1 MKLARPARSPLR
13 LCNLLLAGLLIAL
26 PVAASGQTAASS
38 EVKAAVERFLSAAGR
53 QDLDSL
59 PAMFAPGASI
69 ASASLRQ
76 GKWVV
81 TSQSFEAW
89 LARLRGAPSREPY
102 QEPVTEFTV
111 HVDDDRLAFVR
122 ADAKLIRNGTVRS
135 HNIDYFTLIRDSAGD
150 WKFVNG
156 SYTAKLAQ

>member
-1 MKLARPARSPLR
+1 VS
-13 LCNLLLAGLLIAL
+13 
-26 PVAASGQTAASS
+26 ASA
-38 EVKAAVERFLSAAGR
+38 EVKAAVERFLAAAGR

-76 GKWVV
+76 GKWV
-81 TSQSFEAW
+81 TASQSFEAW
-89 LARLRGAPSREPY
+89 LARLRAAPRGEPY
-102 QEPVTEFTV
+102 EEPVTEFTV
-111 HVDDDRLAFVR
+111 HIDDDQLAFVR
-122 ADAKLIRNGTVRS
+122 ADAKLIRNGKVRS

-156 SYTAKLAQ
+156 SYTAKPAQE